1 MKLKDLL
8 KQTGRETN
16 PAAPSGEL
24 SDTNLRDLISF
35 LESAELDCGQVFDA
49 LDEYAEI
56 EVRHEDAANLMPLV
70 RTHLDMCHGCCEEYE
85 ALLDVLAKA
94 SKP

>member
-8 KQTGRETN
+8 KKTGRI
-16 PAAPSGEL
+16 PSSSNDL
-24 SDTNLRDLISF
+24 TDTNIRDLIHY
-35 LESAELDCGQVFDA
+35 LETAELDCEQVFDA

-56 EVRHEDAANLMPLV
+56 DVRHEDAAQLMPLV
-70 RTHLDMCHGCCEEYE
+70 REHLNMCHECCDEYE

-94 SKP
+94 SKS